1 MITTAMTSSSKQYR
15 KINPQKIFKAI
26 YKIYCTVHDLAPFQ
40 YQVVSLR
47 KFVKRNLPGLASMKG
62 REPTKD
68 VQSKPPSFMNAR
80 VENCP

>member
-1 MITTAMTSSSKQYR
+1 MRFMPIVN
-15 KINPQKIFKAI
+15 IN
-26 YKIYCTVHDLAPFQ
+26 YY
-40 YQVVSLR
+40 R